1 MHYPAIIML
10 DTNIV
15 IYAVRGTSEA
25 LNRHLRHV
33 PINRL
38 CVSSITEGELRYGLA
53 CNPKATH
60 TADDVLAFLRRVE
73 SLPWDSDAAGRYG
86 TLRATL
92 RQAGTPLDN
101 LDTLIAAHALSIGAL
116 LVTNDRAFR
125 QIKGLKTVDWTK
137 P

>member
-10 DTNIV
+10 DTNMV
-15 IYAVRGTSEA
+15 SYAVRGTSEA

-53 CNPKATH
+53 RNLKATH
-60 TADDVLAFLRRVE
+60 TADDVRAFLSRVE
-73 SLPWDSDAAGRYG
+73 TLPWDSDAAERYG
-86 TLRATL
+86 VLRATL
-92 RQAGTPLDN
+92 EKAGTPLGTM
-101 LDTLIAAHALSIGAL
+101 DTLIAAHALSVGAL
-116 LVTNDRAFR
+116 LVTNDRTFR

-137 P
+137 T